1 MASLTIIISILFIKL
16 KFKYY
21 KLKSK
26 EIIENGISVTKIS
39 KFTPTIS
46 LDIFE
51 TPRDNNYYGNM
62 LIGDNVSLK
71 SVNSAPTY
79 NNTLEPGPFNDQ
91 KRRVS
96 EETRFT
102 KNSARSFS
110 EVFENLN
117 ALKLEKMTNDRNKV
131 VNENGIVM
139 EPVVTSIQ
147 ELSLSK
153 KNIPIELECLKNDM
167 IVNKAL
173 QKVKKNPKDRILK
186 KIDSSIIMFYGEP
199 IYNITKDTVKPGE
212 FKL

>member
-1 MASLTIIISILFIKL
+1 MASITIIISILFIKL
-16 KFKYY
+16 KFKYN

-26 EIIENGISVTKIS
+26 DITENGISVTKIS

-51 TPRDNNYYGNM
+51 TPRHNNYFNKKTS
-62 LIGDNVSLK
+62 DNISLK
-71 SVNSAPTY
+71 SVISAPIHG
-79 NNTLEPGPFNDQ
+79 NTLEPGSFNDH
-91 KRRVS
+91 KRRSS
-96 EETRFT
+96 EETRFS
-102 KNSARSFS
+102 KSSARSFS

-117 ALKLEKMTNDRNKV
+117 ALNLEKMTNNENKI
-131 VNENGIVM
+131 VNENGIVT
-139 EPVVTSIQ
+139 EPVVTTTQ
-147 ELSLSK
+147 EVALNK
-153 KNIPIELECLKNDM
+153 KIVPTELECLKNEK

-199 IYNITKDTVKPGE
+199 IYNLTKDTVKPGE